1 MLRYHFASF
10 VRNSNSRGRYAAK
23 ENKKGLTQSR
33 RPICLPLGLQPDPFI
48 PPLPDSPE
56 DVDLL
61 QDAPPQVQPG
71 PDLSLAVSAASSSSH
86 RSTKNVLFLGIRRP
100 PLLRPIQDILKSAS
114 HLPYEKRVN
123 ERDEARCASSVELGY
138 STYRLDRKP
147 SHSPY
152 HVCAEPSGLR
162 RALDINI
169 LHPNSFDEICVDFVW
184 MPLAYLASGILS
196 PNFFFSSLSL
206 FAGILRY
213 NCCIYIPA
221 NDLLVFR
228 SIILNWTGRK
238 VASLLKSSFY
248 VLLDLSKP
256 STKSY
261 WSGLLPP
268 CPFTNSERTASTC
281 SYYISASLVR

>member
-1 MLRYHFASF
+1 MPQKKTKRVSLNLVDQFVSRLVYSLIHLFPPCLIPRKMLTSF
-10 VRNSNSRGRYAAK
+10 KTLRPKYNQV
-23 ENKKGLTQSR
+23 LTSLSQFQL
-33 RPICLPLGLQPDPFI
+33 LPLPRI
-48 PPLPDSPE
+48 
-56 DVDLL
+56 DLL
-61 QDAPPQVQPG
+61 RTFF
-71 PDLSLAVSAASSSSH
+71 SLVFVA
-86 RSTKNVLFLGIRRP
+86 P
-100 PLLRPIQDILKSAS
+100 PLLRSIQDILKSVS
-114 HLPYEKRVN
+114 RLPYEKRVD

-138 STYRLDRKP
+138 STSTLDRKP
-147 SHSPY
+147 SDSPY
-152 HVCAEPSGLR
+152 HVCAELGRLR

-213 NCCIYIPA
+213 NCCIYIPG
-221 NDLLVFR
+221 NDLVFR